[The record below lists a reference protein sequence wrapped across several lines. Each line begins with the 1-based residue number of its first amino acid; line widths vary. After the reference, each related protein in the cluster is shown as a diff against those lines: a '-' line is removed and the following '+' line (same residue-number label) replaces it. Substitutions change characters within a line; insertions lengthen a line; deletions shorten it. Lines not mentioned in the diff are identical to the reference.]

1 MGNDLRMPAA
11 FKALQRSRP
20 PEDPDHLISNSIA
33 TISLNGGTKHSEA
46 PFALPLKYSKLDKQ
60 ADFDFMIPE
69 SSSEPHIS
77 EGTIQVASTSV
88 SSGNASNCISLNDD
102 TKETKVSHG
111 SLCDLEEQNT
121 ASHFND
127 EKQHS
132 SQEDAGEE
140 DSVYQEGNLRPGT
153 HERESEQPTLAR
165 PTFATQTPRISRT
178 NSKTSSTQN
187 PKLIAFASTASFSSG
202 IDQYGFKKPLNFV
215 RESEYNGWA
224 ENYTKY
230 MAHREGKWRA
240 LLKAHGLNSETKGG
254 IPVKFPP
261 ESQRLRR
268 YVRKGIPPKWRG
280 NAWFWF
286 ARGYDKLNARPGL
299 YKEYVEESRGLKN
312 NDTEHIERDLHR
324 TFPDNIYFRNDPISN
339 EESAHLKALRRVLQ
353 AFSLYQPKIG
363 YCQSLN
369 FIAGNLLLFMDE
381 ERTFWMLVIITQNYL
396 AGLHEVNLEQVNI
409 SQGVLMISVR
419 DRLPKIWNALNLE
432 QSFEDNFISNLP
444 PISLCTAPWFMSLM
458 VNIMPTESMLRVWD
472 CFFLEGPKTLYRVAL
487 TIFKL
492 IEPQMTRATDEVEL
506 FQIIQSAPPRLYD
519 PEVLMKA
526 CFKRTNGFGHI
537 SNEDIALLKSFVQSR
552 RQQAVDGSKLTMSDR
567 HAYAKLHRGR
577 RVRAKLSLYR

>member
-20 PEDPDHLISNSIA
+20 PEDPEQLISNSIA
-33 TISLNGGTKHSEA
+33 TIALNGGTEYSDH
-46 PFALPLKYSKLDKQ
+46 PITIPQKYSKLDKQ
-60 ADFDFMIPE
+60 ADFDFMIP
-69 SSSEPHIS
+69 SSSD
-77 EGTIQVASTSV
+77 ASRVSDANTQAGSACA
-88 SSGNASNCISLNDD
+88 SSGNASNFCSSVEDINANLGPRFDLKKQYKHVDKDKQLLLQQESCNDVNNSHQNNTYSSVAQGRAAEQRSLI
-102 TKETKVSHG
+102 
-111 SLCDLEEQNT
+111 
-121 ASHFND
+121 
-127 EKQHS
+127 
-132 SQEDAGEE
+132 
-140 DSVYQEGNLRPGT
+140 
-153 HERESEQPTLAR
+153 R
-165 PTFATQTPRISRT
+165 PTFATQTPRMSRN
-178 NSKTSSTQN
+178 NSITLSTQN
-187 PKLIAFASTASFSSG
+187 PTLTSFASTASFSSS
-202 IDQYGFKKPLNFV
+202 IDQYGFKKPLNSV
-215 RESEYNGWA
+215 REVEYNEWA

-230 MAHREGKWRA
+230 MAHREEKWRA
-240 LLKAHGLNSETKGG
+240 LLKAHGLDSESQRGV
-254 IPVKFPP
+254 PVKFPP

-286 ARGYDKLNARPGL
+286 ARGHEKLNARPGL
-299 YKEYVEESRGLKN
+299 YKEYVEASTGLKN
-312 NDTEHIERDLHR
+312 SDTEHIERDLHR
-324 TFPDNIYFRNDPISN
+324 TFPDNIYFRNDPVTN

-409 SQGVLMISVR
+409 SQGILMISVR

-444 PISLCTAPWFMSLM
+444 PISLCTAPWFMSIM

-472 CFFLEGPKTLYRVAL
+472 CFFLEGPKTLYRIAL

-492 IEPQMTRATDEVEL
+492 IEPQMTRATDEIEL

-526 CFKRTNGFGHI
+526 CFKRANGFGHI
-537 SNEDIALLKSFVQSR
+537 SNEDIALLRSFVQSR
-552 RQQAVDGSKLTMSDR
+552 RQQAGDGVKITTSDR